1 MLKAQNVKIN
11 NICKITYSNDS
22 TNNKILN
29 VRFVLQDNNDDNV
42 KLVMDFI
49 ENLIKDYNLNG
60 LNITRGKYKENNV
73 IYVAFIIISMYNS
86 YNIYKLP
93 LLTLIKKSKS

>member
-1 MLKAQNVKIN
+1 MLVTSLSCEFKSECNSNQTSNHFLSDPNSDSSILQSKN
-11 NICKITYSNDS
+11 NGIY
-22 TNNKILN
+22 
-29 VRFVLQDNNDDNV
+29 
-42 KLVMDFI
+42 DFFT
-49 ENLIKDYNLNG
+49 LF
-60 LNITRGKYKENNV
+60 YKENNV